1 MIIVTGGAG
10 FIGSALVK
18 KLNDEG
24 NKDIIIVDNL
34 GSEDKWKNLLNL
46 KFKDY
51 IHKKSFF
58 KRLEYLDDDNIEAIF
73 HLGACSSTT
82 EADADYLYKNN
93 FIYSKRLAEFAIQ
106 RDIRFI
112 YASSAATYGAGEQG
126 YSDADEL
133 SAQLRPLNKYGW
145 SKLLMDRWVL
155 QNKLQDKVCG
165 LKFFNVFGPNEY
177 HKGAM
182 KSMVYKAFYQI
193 KETGKVKLFKSN
205 HPDFTDGGQM
215 RDFIYVKDI
224 VDVIY
229 WLKEHKNVNGIFNV
243 GTGIAHTWTELM
255 QAVFAAMNIP
265 DDIDYIEMPETL
277 KNSYQNYTC
286 AVMDKLQIAGYPMNF
301 LSLESS
307 VKDYV
312 VNYLSREFPY
322 L

>member
-24 NKDIIIVDNL
+24 YEDIIIVDNL
-34 GSEDKWKNLLNL
+34 GSEEKWKNLLNL
-46 KFKDY
+46 KFVEY
-51 IHKKSFF
+51 IHKESFF
-58 KRLEYLDDDNIEAIF
+58 KRLHHFRDIEAIF
-73 HLGACSSTT
+73 HLGACSLTT

-93 FIYSKRLAEFAIQ
+93 FIYSRRLAEFAIQ
-106 RDIRFI
+106 RNIRFI
-112 YASSAATYGAGEQG
+112 YASSAATYGAGGQG
-126 YSDADEL
+126 YSDADEMSDL
-133 SAQLRPLNKYGW
+133 LRPLNKYGW

-155 QNKLQDKVCG
+155 QNEQQDKICG

-182 KSMVYKAFYQI
+182 KSMVYKAYYQI
-193 KETGKVKLFKSN
+193 KETGKVKLFRSN

-229 WLKEHKNVNGIFNV
+229 WLKTHENVNGIFNV

-255 QAVFAAMNIP
+255 QAVFAALNLPENIQ
-265 DDIDYIEMPETL
+265 YIEMPEIL
-277 KNSYQNYTC
+277 QNSYQNYTC
-286 AVMDKLQIAGYPMNF
+286 AVMDKLQEAGYPMNF
-301 LSLESS
+301 LSLDDS
-307 VKDYV
+307 VLDYV
-312 VNYLSREFPY
+312 VNYLTREFPY

>member
-24 NKDIIIVDNL
+24 YEDIIIVDNL
-34 GSEDKWKNLLNL
+34 GSGDKWKNLLNL
-46 KFKDY
+46 KFVEY
-51 IHKKSFF
+51 IHKDNFF
-58 KRLEYLDDDNIEAIF
+58 KKLDNLRDIETIF

-82 EADADYLYKNN
+82 EADADYLYQNN
-93 FIYSKRLAEFAIQ
+93 FIYSRKLAEFAIQ
-106 RDIRFI
+106 RNIRFI

-126 YSDADEL
+126 YSDADEM

-155 QNKLQDKVCG
+155 QNKLQNTVCG

-177 HKGAM
+177 HKGSM

-229 WLKEHKNVNGIFNV
+229 WLFEHKNVNGIFNV
-243 GTGIAHTWTELM
+243 GTGIAHSWKELM
-255 QAVFAAMNIP
+255 QAVFAAMNLPESIE
-265 DDIDYIEMPETL
+265 YIEMPEIL
-277 KNSYQNYTC
+277 QNSYQNYTC
-286 AVMDKLQIAGYPMNF
+286 AVMDKLQEAGYPMNF
-301 LSLESS
+301 LSLEES
-307 VKDYV
+307 VYDYV
-312 VNYLSREFPY
+312 VNYLSQESPY

>member
-24 NKDIIIVDNL
+24 YEDIIIVDNL
-34 GSEDKWKNLLNL
+34 GIEDKWKNLLNL
-46 KFKDY
+46 KFVDY
-51 IHKKSFF
+51 NHKRSFF
-58 KRLEYLDDDNIEAIF
+58 KRLDHLGEIEAIF

-82 EADADYLYKNN
+82 EADTDYLYKNN
-93 FIYSKRLAEFAIQ
+93 FLYSKRLATFAVARNIP
-106 RDIRFI
+106 FI

-133 SAQLRPLNKYGW
+133 SAHLRPLNKYGW

-177 HKGAM
+177 HKGSM

-193 KETGKVKLFKSN
+193 KETGGVKLFKSN
-205 HPDFTDGGQM
+205 HPDFGDGGQQ
-215 RDFIYVKDI
+215 RDFVYVKDV

-229 WLKEHKNVNGIFNV
+229 WLFQNPEVKGIFNV
-243 GTGIAHTWTELM
+243 GTGIAHTWKGLM
-255 QAVFAAMNIP
+255 QAVFTAMNLPENIT
-265 DDIDYIEMPETL
+265 YIEMPDIL

-286 AVMDKLQIAGYPMNF
+286 APMDKLQEAGYSMNF
-301 LSLESS
+301 MSLKAS
-307 VKDYV
+307 VQDYV
-312 VNYLSREFPY
+312 VNYLSRQFPY

>member
-24 NKDIIIVDNL
+24 YEDIIIVDNL
-34 GSEDKWKNLLNL
+34 GNGAKWKNLLNL
-46 KFKDY
+46 KFLDY
-51 IHKKSFF
+51 VHKKSFF
-58 KRLEYLDDDNIEAIF
+58 KRLDYLDDGKIEAIF

-93 FIYSKRLAEFAIQ
+93 FIYSKRLANFAVTRNIP
-106 RDIRFI
+106 FI

-126 YSDADEL
+126 YSDGDEM
-133 SAQLRPLNKYGW
+133 SDHLRPLNKYGW

-177 HKGAM
+177 HKGPM

-193 KETGKVKLFKSN
+193 QETGGVKLFKSN
-205 HPDFTDGGQM
+205 HPDFGDGGQQ
-215 RDFIYVKDI
+215 RDFIYVKDV

-229 WLKEHKNVNGIFNV
+229 WLFQNPAVKGIFNV
-243 GTGIAHTWTELM
+243 GTGIPHTWKKLM
-255 QAVFAAMNIP
+255 QAVFTAMNLPENIT
-265 DDIDYIEMPETL
+265 YIEMPEIL
-277 KNSYQNYTC
+277 QNSYQNYTC
-286 AVMDKLQIAGYPMNF
+286 ARMDKLQKAGCPLNFMN
-301 LSLESS
+301 LQES
-307 VKDYV
+307 VTDYV
-312 VNYLSREFPY
+312 VNYLAKPFPY

>member
-24 NKDIIIVDNL
+24 YEDIIIVDNL
-34 GSEDKWKNLLNL
+34 GSGEKWKNLLNL
-46 KFKDY
+46 KFVEY
-51 IHKKSFF
+51 IHKENFF
-58 KRLEYLDDDNIEAIF
+58 KKLDNLRDIRAIF

-82 EADADYLYKNN
+82 EADADYLYNNN
-93 FIYSKRLAEFAIQ
+93 FIYSRRLAEFAI
-106 RDIRFI
+106 RKNIRFI
-112 YASSAATYGAGEQG
+112 YASSAATYGAGEQS
-126 YSDADEL
+126 YSDADEM

-155 QNKLQDKVCG
+155 QNELQNKICG

-193 KETGKVKLFKSN
+193 KETGKVKLFRSN

-229 WLKEHKNVNGIFNV
+229 WLFENKNINGIFNV
-243 GTGIAHTWTELM
+243 GTGIAHTWKEMM
-255 QAVFAAMNIP
+255 QAVFDAMNISEN
-265 DDIDYIEMPETL
+265 IEYIEMPEIL

-286 AVMDKLQIAGYPMNF
+286 AVMDKLQETGYPINF
-301 LSLESS
+301 LSLEDS
-307 VKDYV
+307 VQDYV

>member
-24 NKDIIIVDNL
+24 YEDIIIVDNL

-46 KFKDY
+46 KFVDY

-58 KRLEYLDDDNIEAIF
+58 KRLDHVGDIEAIF

-93 FIYSKRLAEFAIQ
+93 FIYSRRLAEYATQ
-106 RDIRFI
+106 KDIRFI

-126 YSDADEL
+126 YSDADEM

-155 QNKLQDKVCG
+155 QNNLQNKICG

-182 KSMVYKAFYQI
+182 KSMVYKAYYQI
-193 KETGKVKLFKSN
+193 KETGKVRLFKSN

-229 WLKEHKNVNGIFNV
+229 WLKEHNNVNGIFNV
-243 GTGIAHTWTELM
+243 GTGIAHTWKELI
-255 QAVFAAMNIP
+255 QGVFAAMNIP
-265 DDIDYIEMPETL
+265 ENIEYIEMPEIL

-286 AVMDKLQIAGYPMNF
+286 AVMDKLQEAGYLMSF
-301 LSLESS
+301 LSLEES